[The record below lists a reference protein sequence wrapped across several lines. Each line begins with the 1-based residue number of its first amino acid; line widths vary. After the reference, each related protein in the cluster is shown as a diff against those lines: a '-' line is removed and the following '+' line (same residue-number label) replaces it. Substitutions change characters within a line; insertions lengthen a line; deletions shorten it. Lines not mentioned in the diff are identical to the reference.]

1 MLAMSLCAG
10 SPGAVVVFM
19 SLRCLVVRVGVFCL
33 FKVFRGLVRICYTEV
48 TGCLDITFC
57 FEFSRGSVF
66 AVIISRCLEVEVA
79 SGLSR
84 GLTGHCRGGPFCIF

>member
-10 SPGAVVVFM
+10 SPGAVVVFI
-19 SLRCLVVRVGVFCL
+19 SLRCLVVSGRGVLFCE
-33 FKVFRGLVRICYTEV
+33 VFRGLVRICYGEV

-57 FEFSRGSVF
+57 
-66 AVIISRCLEVEVA
+66 ILRCLVVEVV

-84 GLTGHCRGGPFCIF
+84 GLTGHCWGGPFCIF